1 MNLVALLKLKLL
13 IKIEN
18 KIAKTNSVADGVPA
32 ILHSHCSQKLAAPLL
47 ISYICYLFYLE
58 IKSLED
64 KLDISLLSGIRELGI
79 GVQERFTCDII
90 LQPLGG
96 HSILDPC

>member
-1 MNLVALLKLKLL
+1 MECQPSFIL
-13 IKIEN
+13 IAVKSWQLHFWFHIF
-18 KIAKTNSVADGVPA
+18 A
-32 ILHSHCSQKLAAPLL
+32 I
-47 ISYICYLFYLE
+47 YFYLE